1 MLATLELYL
10 LFLSFQFSSKLTFV
24 RNRRALNNNE
34 YFIRIVLCVYL
45 ENEVRKF
52 NSAKWILFLGV
63 SITKADNNKIFV
75 YVLYIVDFK
84 LNLVSK
90 KLYLLKELNFQV
102 AK

>member
-1 MLATLELYL
+1 MVATLELYL
-10 LFLSFQFSSKLTFV
+10 LYLSFQFSSKLTFV
-24 RNRRALNNNE
+24 RNRRAVKNNE

-63 SITKADNNKIFV
+63 IKADNNKIFV